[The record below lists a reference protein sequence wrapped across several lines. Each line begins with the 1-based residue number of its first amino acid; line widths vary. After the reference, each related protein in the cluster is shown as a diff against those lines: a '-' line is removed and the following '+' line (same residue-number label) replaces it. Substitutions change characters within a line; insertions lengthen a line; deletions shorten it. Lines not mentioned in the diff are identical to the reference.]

1 MHETNRVDAVG
12 TKCVEAPARLAA
24 PRVSR
29 CLGWAMAA
37 MLFTASCVPSARAS
51 TIFGTL
57 SNFDIYNTTPEPCEG
72 AEIEL
77 EGIHSSDIS
86 RDFPAHFANKTI
98 TEYNDSMG
106 NFAGTRITYTGYN
119 FAGAPTPGS
128 LLPNANPTTTNG
140 HALTYTAGG
149 EHFGFSLGAAQPT
162 AMRFF
167 WLNDN
172 AGTYERI
179 GNTPQL
185 VPSPTWSYQPP
196 AVPGGAPVLRAEVRV
211 PEPAEV
217 IAQRPDSIWM
227 KVYKTEIDRAVDL
240 DELMSG
246 PGIVPQDGVEIE
258 TEWELL
264 EGGKMKMAEAE
275 VGDNA
280 EAVIRR
286 YEFFKYTGPYDSA
299 HEPTS
304 DFLDTDLLVPP
315 DGELGA
321 FIAANM
327 VAANLVEVPEPS
339 TWVLLLTG
347 LAVVGWRSRHAR
359 RAITVAFQSF
369 LLSTTDGKAHAYSD
383 DSHAG
388 SCASFSVVGLRG
400 HQSRGTSHLPGRR
413 RLSGRCGR
421 HEFEY
426 RARRLRK

>member
-1 MHETNRVDAVG
+1 MNDNYLANEMGGARCDSTAHRV
-12 TKCVEAPARLAA
+12 RLQVI
-24 PRVSR
+24 RR
-29 CLGWAMAA
+29 IGLAMAA
-37 MLFTASCVPSARAS
+37 MCCSAACSTNAQAS

-77 EGIHSSDIS
+77 EGVHSSDIHG
-86 RDFPAHFANKTI
+86 DFPAHYASKSI
-98 TEYNDSMG
+98 SEYTDSMG
-106 NFAGTRITYTGYN
+106 NFAGTRITYKGYN

-128 LLPNANPTTTNG
+128 LLPNPNPTSTNG

-185 VPSPTWSYQPP
+185 VPNPIWSYQPP
-196 AVPGGAPVLRAEVRV
+196 AVPGGAPVLRAEVEV

-217 IAQRPDSIWM
+217 IAQKPDSIWM
-227 KVYKTEIDRAVDL
+227 KVYKTEIDRAVEL
-240 DELMSG
+240 EELMSG

-275 VGDNA
+275 VGENA
-280 EAVIRR
+280 HAVIRR
-286 YEFFKYTGPYDSA
+286 YEFFKYTGPYDA
-299 HEPTS
+299 EHEPTS
-304 DFLDTDLLVPP
+304 LFLDTELLAPP
-315 DGELGA
+315 VGELGD

-327 VAANLVEVPEPS
+327 VAANLLPVPEPS
-339 TWVLLLTG
+339 TWVLLITG
-347 LAVVGWRSRHAR
+347 LAVVGCKRNRSGNA
-359 RAITVAFQSF
+359 
-369 LLSTTDGKAHAYSD
+369 
-383 DSHAG
+383 
-388 SCASFSVVGLRG
+388 
-400 HQSRGTSHLPGRR
+400 
-413 RLSGRCGR
+413 
-421 HEFEY
+421 
-426 RARRLRK
+426 